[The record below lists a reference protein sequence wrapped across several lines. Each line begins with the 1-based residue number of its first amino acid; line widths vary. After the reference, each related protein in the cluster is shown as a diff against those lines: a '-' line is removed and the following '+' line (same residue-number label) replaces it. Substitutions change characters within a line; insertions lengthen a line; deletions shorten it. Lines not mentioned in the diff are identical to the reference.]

1 MTVLSFR
8 RRATC
13 SDDAGSPEQ
22 LELLGRIAQLRADL
36 LGVFAE
42 HRRAHDFTG
51 ESDSRSGEPT
61 VLNGPRPGWSTVT
74 IAPRS
79 VSVSSSISSLV
90 ESTGPH
96 GTLSALSASSA
107 SHLVCLSDQSSIN
120 AKTLSSFGSRS
131 CGRAQSGWSA
141 RSGLPISSANG
152 AQP

>member
-1 MTVLSFR
+1 MS
-8 RRATC
+8 
-13 SDDAGSPEQ
+13 
-22 LELLGRIAQLRADL
+22 
-36 LGVFAE
+36 
-42 HRRAHDFTG
+42 TG

-107 SHLVCLSDQSSIN
+107 SHLVCLSDQSSIS
-120 AKTLSSFGSRS
+120 AKTLSSLGVGPAAAPSRDGQP
-131 CGRAQSGWSA
+131 GRAC
-141 RSGLPISSANG
+141 RSSSANG
-152 AQP
+152 AQPWGCTIT